1 MKYSSLFSNASS
13 THNIPSEDLAAM
25 MNAIMSVY
33 PMVVLSNL
41 TKNQYCLIRNEGFLY
56 NDILESGIYDDL
68 IDNNVEN
75 IHENYQ
81 ATFLKCFSRENLL
94 REFASGKT
102 DVYAELYQKD
112 TSGAFR
118 WVSTHVI
125 RVHDDSG
132 DIIQIC
138 FNRLLD
144 KIVEKHHGHF

>member
-1 MKYSSLFSNASS
+1 MKYSNLFHEATV
-13 THNIPSEDLAAM
+13 THNIPAEDLATL

-41 TKNQYCLIRNEGFLY
+41 TKNQYCLIRNEGFLC
-56 NDILESGIYDDL
+56 NDVPESGVYDDL
-68 IDNNVEN
+68 IDDNVQN
-75 IHENYQ
+75 IHQNYQ

-112 TSGAFR
+112 MSGAFR

-125 RVHDDSG
+125 RVYDDSG
-132 DIIQIC
+132 DVIQIC
-138 FNRLLD
+138 FNRILD
-144 KIVEKHHGHF
+144 KIVGKRHAHF